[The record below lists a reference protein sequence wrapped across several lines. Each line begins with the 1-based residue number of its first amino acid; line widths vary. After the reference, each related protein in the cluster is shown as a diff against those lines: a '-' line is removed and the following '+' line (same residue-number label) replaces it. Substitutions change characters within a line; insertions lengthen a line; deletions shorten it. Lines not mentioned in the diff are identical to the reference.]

1 MWLKVCGLLLL
12 ATASTWYG
20 FCRAAQYAARTQQL
34 RQAVSFLQALEMHI
48 TYAGTVLPQALT
60 QAASTV
66 SEPVA
71 GVFRAVAAQVG
82 GGRLPPDRA
91 LTLVLREKAGEL
103 AMAAPELEVLAHMSR
118 CLGRSDRQDQ
128 VKHLR
133 LAQGQLQALAQDA
146 AAEQERSGRMW
157 RYLGVCGGLAL
168 AVLLL

>member
-12 ATASTWYG
+12 AAVSTWYG

-34 RQAVSFLQALEMHI
+34 RQAISFLQALEMHI

-60 QAASTV
+60 QAAATV

-71 GVFRAVAAQVG
+71 GVFRAAAARIGGGLPPEQALAQVL
-82 GGRLPPDRA
+82 RDQAAKLA
-91 LTLVLREKAGEL
+91 L
-103 AMAAPELEVLAHMSR
+103 AAPELAVLAHMSR

-133 LAQGQLQALAQDA
+133 LAQGQLQALAQTA

-157 RYLGVCGGLAL
+157 RYLGVCGGLA
-168 AVLLL
+168 AVVLLI